1 MSSCDRT
8 APTTWD
14 SGYELDIS
22 WADDGIHGHLH
33 FPVKPQVSPARDLT
47 FVVGEWHTVR
57 VEARGS
63 VIAVTLDDKVPLPEL
78 ITVIWQGRERF
89 HFLNAIPI
97 QEMAD
102 RWIHKFQRVHIMSIA
117 ALKRSLE
124 QGDESDGT
132 DKSQ

>member
-63 VIAVTLDDKVPLPEL
+63 VIAVTLDDKVPLPERDPHSRD
-78 ITVIWQGRERF
+78 GRSVDSQ
-89 HFLNAIPI
+89 IPPGPYH
-97 QEMAD
+97 EH
-102 RWIHKFQRVHIMSIA
+102 R
-117 ALKRSLE
+117 
-124 QGDESDGT
+124 GT
-132 DKSQ
+132 KTFT

>member
-1 MSSCDRT
+1 MSSCNRT

-63 VIAVTLDDKVPLPEL
+63 VIAVTLDDRDSIE
-78 ITVIWQGRERF
+78 I
-89 HFLNAIPI
+89 
-97 QEMAD
+97 AD
-102 RWIHKFQRVHIMSIA
+102 GEFRAWKTAPAMWR
-117 ALKRSLE
+117 
-124 QGDESDGT
+124 GT
-132 DKSQ
+132 EEAT